1 MQLEKVNYDI
11 NWKAFKR
18 GWSFFLPCLDPV
30 QAKRELLRTTN
41 RLRIKVLTKVVIVEG
56 IRGLRVWRM

>member
-11 NWKAFKR
+11 NWKTFKR

-30 QAKRELLRTTN
+30 RAKRELLCTTN